1 MFLLNFRNRLDSNDV
16 NDKGSIRG
24 GVEFMLSQNMAS
36 WKCAVYGVVATLMIV
51 LIVLLNFDFLPKRKL
66 SEELELAKKSGQ
78 KESVAPTGSTT
89 LRTSTSTVELEKVRR
104 LNLIFHVCCG
114 FLEQFTERF
123 LVKIGNVFPM
133 LIIANLLNKF

>member
-1 MFLLNFRNRLDSNDV
+1 MFLLSFRNRLDSNDV
-16 NDKGSIRG
+16 NDKVSIRG
-24 GVEFMLSQNMAS
+24 GVELMLSQNMAS

-78 KESVAPTGSTT
+78 KGSVAPTGSAT
-89 LRTSTSTVELEKVRR
+89 LRTSTSTVEKVRR
-104 LNLIFHVCCG
+104 LNLIFHICYG

-123 LVKIGNVFPM
+123 LVKVGNVFPM

>member
-16 NDKGSIRG
+16 NDKVSIRG

-89 LRTSTSTVELEKVRR
+89 LRTSTSTVEKVRR
-104 LNLIFHVCCG
+104 LNLIFHLCCG

-123 LVKIGNVFPM
+123 LVKIGNVFLM